1 MEGCSFLKL
10 KKDEYPDYDSG
21 LAKEVILSY
30 LTEKYDKEFSIINE
44 PRKMTDTILF
54 GNVWYTYEIMVED
67 DKNNENSDIYEV
79 SVEYENGEYNV
90 SGDTFLNYYY
100 EKLFYEYTDSIIAD
114 CMGEIPYI
122 TIFISGTANREGFAP
137 TEKIPESKND
147 LSNYFRNINFR
158 ILIPQT
164 YDNDRMSSI
173 CSSLYTALANEYFNV
188 FIGSIMTYSDDN
200 FNDIFSAEK
209 PYSVYVEK
217 PWLNSYNI
225 ENVEYDQQW

>member
-100 EKLFYEYTDSIIAD
+100 
-114 CMGEIPYI
+114 I
-122 TIFISGTANREGFAP
+122 TIFISGTANWEGFAP

-225 ENVEYDQQW
+225 ENVEYDQQ

>member
-1 MEGCSFLKL
+1 
-10 KKDEYPDYDSG
+10 
-21 LAKEVILSY
+21 
-30 LTEKYDKEFSIINE
+30 
-44 PRKMTDTILF
+44 MTDTILF

-122 TIFISGTANREGFAP
+122 TIFISGTANWEGFAP

-225 ENVEYDQQW
+225 ENVEYDQQ